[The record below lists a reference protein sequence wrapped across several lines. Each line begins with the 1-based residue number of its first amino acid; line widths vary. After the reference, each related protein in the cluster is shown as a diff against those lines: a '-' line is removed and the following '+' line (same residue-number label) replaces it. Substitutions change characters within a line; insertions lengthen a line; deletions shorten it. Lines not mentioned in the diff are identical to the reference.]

1 MLNWVKQLATWMEIL
16 MATRRVYPLR
26 VASCIWE
33 LGTDVWMGIRPPIDV
48 DSFGR
53 SDSEVAES
61 KIGMDSIHSSG
72 RKRRSDRDGV
82 VLDVDSFTRRLRKPR
97 VDTQKEIN
105 QHTVKEAL
113 LARGESQF
121 TDQEFPPNDRSL
133 FTDPD
138 NPPSKLQVSPLA
150 SLCSYFYWSSGFLG
164 WIIMCGTLA
173 RGASIYK
180 VWGAALLD

>member
-1 MLNWVKQLATWMEIL
+1 
-16 MATRRVYPLR
+16 
-26 VASCIWE
+26 
-33 LGTDVWMGIRPPIDV
+33 
-48 DSFGR
+48 
-53 SDSEVAES
+53 
-61 KIGMDSIHSSG
+61 MDSIHSSG